1 MIKLY
6 TDVLVVG
13 GGAAGLKAALT
24 AADRGVQVILAVD
37 YPYSGSTFYANSPE
51 WGLTCARDEADVEAL
66 YQDIIHA
73 SHGCLNPVLA
83 RRMAEE
89 SRQGFEELKGYGLEF
104 TNSKDIGMVSCFG
117 KTARGGVLNDLN
129 QAVDAYQEQIEA
141 RPKLKV
147 VSGITA
153 FYSGDEGRR
162 LPGRDRLSKGRRD
175 HSPLGFS
182 YCSGLRR
189 RGKPISVFLC
199 GRALKRKRLRYGG
212 PPWREN
218 RKFGICPVHQRHA
231 GAGRR
236 TELLSRGVCR
246 REKLYQPLGGAIFRK
261 ISSQGLHCGGMYE
274 ASQLPRPVFL

>member
-24 AADRGVQVILAVD
+24 ARTGASRLSWRWIIPTADPHFMPIPGMGAHLR
-37 YPYSGSTFYANSPE
+37 
-51 WGLTCARDEADVEAL
+51 RDEADVEAL

-153 FYSGDEGRR
+153 FTLVMKEGACR
-162 LPGRDRLSKGRRD
+162 GVI
-175 HSPLGFS
+175 GF
-182 YCSGLRR
+182 
-189 RGKPISVFLC
+189 
-199 GRALKRKRLRYGG
+199 
-212 PPWREN
+212 
-218 RKFGICPVHQRHA
+218 Q
-231 GAGRR
+231 R
-236 TELLSRGVCR
+236 TERSQSSWLQLLFWPAAAG
-246 REKLYQPLGGAIFRK
+246 KTY
-261 ISSQGLHCGGMYE
+261 ISIPM
-274 ASQLPRPVFL
+274 R